1 MNAIISA
8 LTDFGL
14 PTVAAGV
21 LIFILLKGEFVFR
34 YPRRSDQSK

>member
-8 LTDFGL
+8 LAQFGL

-21 LIFILLKGEFVFR
+21 LIFIVLKGEFVFR
-34 YPRRSDQSK
+34 YPRRGNPER